1 MISVSESVIKIQYCS
16 ICVYASG
23 FVCGITASYE
33 DTYQ

>member
-23 FVCGITASYE
+23 FVCGISASY
-33 DTYQ
+33 DATFQ